1 LRVRLSL
8 ASKNSDLSEFEFH
21 AVSSRLFEGGFA
33 VAFTGLEDVDKRM
46 LWECLLQES
55 KAES

>member
-1 LRVRLSL
+1 MRVKLSL
-8 ASKNSDLSEFEFH
+8 IDKNSDLSEFEFH

-33 VAFTGLEDVDKRM
+33 VAFTELEDVDKKM

-55 KAES
+55 KSD